1 MTLRACA
8 FALAAGAAALGWSQP
23 VGLSWART
31 ETVPGLASV
40 RFTHVLPHPTGRFV
54 VVGEGQA
61 TMGVSSSRRIFV
73 GLLRDDRTWA
83 WTRIFDGMGPDFG
96 VYSPRVRVMA
106 NGTIVVV
113 ARGESTG
120 ILKRI
125 DPANGNV
132 FDDYLALSQNG
143 PVVGADVGQDGI
155 GWFAYADD
163 LFFSSTRT
171 DWTNDQGNTF
181 YKTRQDGVHRLYIER
196 AMPGNVGAFGSIDAP
211 IFDTTVRDYPGDTLY
226 RGSEYFRLS
235 RGEAKFCFRFN
246 GEPFVA
252 YAPSGVLKTFL
263 GYNFTS
269 NTELF
274 EAYGGNNIYL
284 SRLVRTGNQ
293 PVMFKTV
300 YSAMNSAVDQWF
312 FNLLGLQ
319 PDYDIAATVTRT
331 TGGNMTESLAQI
343 RYLGA
348 GAGPDTIQFPG
359 FSFDDEEFYNGFYY
373 RRHRGDSYR
382 GSAQQMGKW
391 RLGQANPEWY
401 LSAGNAFF
409 VLPFMSFGLYSEV
422 VGGVTNYQF
431 SQRSDATGAPLGTLN
446 LAVRP
451 TRFNNMAVR
460 QSDGAVLMVGEN
472 NIAGG
477 RTGGYLT
484 WLLQAPMANN
494 DVRTMV
500 KNTVLNSPSV
510 LGNDRFIGTITPIM
524 NATPSKGTITFN
536 ANGTFTYTPRTGFV
550 GTDTFTYRLSR
561 PGLNPSTGIVSITVT
576 N

>member
-1 MTLRACA
+1 
-8 FALAAGAAALGWSQP
+8 
-23 VGLSWART
+23 
-31 ETVPGLASV
+31 
-40 RFTHVLPHPTGRFV
+40 V
-54 VVGEGQA
+54 VA
-61 TMGVSSSRRIFV
+61 
-73 GLLRDDRTWA
+73 
-83 WTRIFDGMGPDFG
+83 
-96 VYSPRVRVMA
+96 
-106 NGTIVVV
+106 

-132 FDDYLALSQNG
+132 FDDYVALSQNG

-163 LFFSSTRT
+163 LFFTSTRT
-171 DWTNDQGNTF
+171 NWTGDQGIAF
-181 YKTRQDGVHRLYIER
+181 YKTRQEGVHRLYIER
-196 AMPGNVGAFGSIDAP
+196 AMPGNVGAVGQIDAH
-211 IFDTTVRDYPGDTLY
+211 IFDTIVRDFPSVTHF

-263 GYNFTS
+263 GYNFDA
-269 NTELF
+269 NAEIF
-274 EAYGGNNIYL
+274 QAYGGNYIFL

-293 PVMFKTV
+293 PIMFREV
-300 YSAMNSAVDQWF
+300 FSAMNSAVSQWS

-319 PDYDIAATVTRT
+319 PDYDLAVTVSRT
-331 TGGNMTESLAQI
+331 IGGNTTESLGQL

-348 GAGPDTIQFPG
+348 GAPPDTIQYPG

-382 GSAQQMGKW
+382 GPIQQMGKW
-391 RLGQANPEWY
+391 RLGQANHEW
-401 LSAGNAFF
+401 LTVAGHAFF
-409 VLPFMSFGLYSEV
+409 VLPFMTFGLFSDV
-422 VGGVTNYQF
+422 VGGVTTYNFLQLSDQSAATLGSF
-431 SQRSDATGAPLGTLN
+431 SLP
-446 LAVRP
+446 VRP

-460 QSDGAVLMVGEN
+460 QSDGATLIVGDN
-472 NIAGG
+472 NLAGG
-477 RTGGYLT
+477 RSGGYLT

-494 DVRTMV
+494 DVRSMV
-500 KNTVLNSPSV
+500 KNTVLNSPTV
-510 LGNDRFIGTITPIM
+510 LGNDRFIGTITPVM
-524 NATPSKGTITFN
+524 NATPTKGTITFRN
-536 ANGTFTYTPRTGFV
+536 DGTFTYTPRIGFV